1 MRREKVRAKMRRNK
15 RRKSVYVC
23 VLKAKSDDMTTA
35 SHYNF
40 VCPSSAD
47 RLNDVA
53 INKTL
58 ITILDDW
65 FLNAT
70 QSTKSHRF
78 FSAVC
83 IFCCFVSFFF
93 FFMSEFD
100 MHSQYYAMLSLMRTI
115 GRIISVF
122 CSRRPKWFIQF
133 ACCRLRGLETTIST
147 IHMLNR
153 CLNANRTR

>member
-1 MRREKVRAKMRRNK
+1 MRREKVRAKMTTK
-15 RRKSVYVC
+15 QETEECVC
-23 VLKAKSDDMTTA
+23 VCVWKTKSDDMTTA

-40 VCPSSAD
+40 VCPSLAD

-58 ITILDDW
+58 TILDDW

-83 IFCCFVSFFF
+83 MFCCFVSFFF

-100 MHSQYYAMLSLMRTI
+100 MHSQYYAMLSLMRKI
-115 GRIISVF
+115 CRIISVF

-133 ACCRLRGLETTIST
+133 ACCRLRGLETTQYQRSI
-147 IHMLNR
+147 
-153 CLNANRTR
+153 C